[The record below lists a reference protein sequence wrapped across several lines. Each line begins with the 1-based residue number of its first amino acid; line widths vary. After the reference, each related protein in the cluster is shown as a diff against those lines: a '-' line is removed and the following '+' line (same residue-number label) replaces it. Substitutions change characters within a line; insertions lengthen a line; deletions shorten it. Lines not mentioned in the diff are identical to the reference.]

1 MSAGLFYVK
10 MWHFFLIW
18 SVGMRS
24 FCFSLLFFS
33 AMLAA
38 ETPRVDVEQTMKNMG
53 FYYKQAIDAQAAE
66 ELQPALQQ
74 LIELAK
80 QAQAAAYPADKAE
93 QFQHGLTLVLAELE
107 AAQLALTQQDM
118 VTAKAHLQKVDALK
132 KQYHKLR
139 KVSIWQLLFGS

>member
-10 MWHFFLIW
+10 MWHFFLVW
-18 SVGMRS
+18 LVGMRS

-80 QAQAAAYPADKAE
+80 QAQTAAYPADKAE
-93 QFQHGLTLVLAELE
+93 QLLAVDPDLVLL
-107 AAQLALTQQDM
+107 QYKSSIPLYNRLCRNR
-118 VTAKAHLQKVDALK
+118 KHLLSGCLNNLPIHQNTHLP
-132 KQYHKLR
+132 HHT
-139 KVSIWQLLFGS
+139 